1 MKERNV
7 PYDSLPIWDYSAG
20 VNRAER
26 YIFRQLFWWTVV
38 IAASLTCVVW
48 LTQSL
53 RFVEMIINR
62 GASAPIFLYLTL
74 LLLPTFLSLILPIA
88 TFTAVMFG
96 YNKMILDSEL
106 VVLRAS
112 GWSQFQLARPAIILA
127 ALFTLV
133 GYILTIF
140 LIPSSYRE
148 FKGLQFQLRNS
159 YSTVILQEG
168 VFNSVMKGVT
178 VYIRDRSPNGELLGI
193 LIHDNRKPAKPVTM
207 MAERGAIVA
216 GVHGPRVV
224 MANGNRQEIQG
235 DDGWLSLLYFD
246 NYTFELSGLVE
257 SPETRQR
264 DSRERYLHELFF
276 SMERADEIWDFQ
288 KLRMEGH
295 HRLTSPLLGLAFVLS
310 GLAFLLAGDF
320 NRRGQM
326 KRIVPAV
333 AAVVGIE
340 AAMLAAKSYGEKV
353 PEFGPLMYAIALL
366 PILFGGYAL
375 LHDRK
380 KRRRPAPP
388 ATPPTAPS
396 TSQPMTRSA

>member
-1 MKERNV
+1 MKEPNNFLAS
-7 PYDSLPIWDYSAG
+7 PQPHDSRPDWDYSVG

-26 YIFRQLFWWTVV
+26 YIFRQLFWWTVL
-38 IAASLTCVVW
+38 ITICLTCVVW

-112 GWSQFQLARPAIILA
+112 GWSQFALARPAIILA
-127 ALFTLV
+127 ALLTLV

-140 LIPSSYRE
+140 VIPASYRE
-148 FKGLQFQLRNS
+148 FKGLQFHLRNS

-168 VFNSVMKGVT
+168 VFNPVMKGIT

-193 LIHDNRKPAKPVTM
+193 IIHDNRKPEKPVTM
-207 MAERGAIVA
+207 MAERGAIVP
-216 GVHGPRVV
+216 GTNGPRVV

-235 DDGWLSLLYFD
+235 KNGWLSLLYFD

-257 SPETRQR
+257 SPNTRLR
-264 DSRERYLHELFF
+264 DSRERYLHELFHP
-276 SMERADEIWDFQ
+276 MEREEELWDFR
-288 KLRMEGH
+288 KMRMEGF
-295 HRLTSPLLGLAFVLS
+295 HRLASPLLGLAFVFT

-320 NRRGQM
+320 DRRGQM
-326 KRIVPAV
+326 KRIIPAV
-333 AAVVGIE
+333 VAVVGIE
-340 AAMLAAKSYGEKV
+340 AAMLAAKSYGEKFL
-353 PEFGPLMYAIALL
+353 ELGPMMYGIGLL
-366 PILFGGYAL
+366 PIFLGCYAL
-375 LHDRK
+375 VRDRK
-380 KRRRPAPP
+380 KRRRTGPATSSPAP
-388 ATPPTAPS
+388 TA
-396 TSQPMTRSA
+396 

>member
-1 MKERNV
+1 MRN
-7 PYDSLPIWDYSAG
+7 WDYSAG
-20 VNRAER
+20 VNRADR
-26 YIFRQLFWWTVV
+26 YIFRQLFWWTVT
-38 IAASLTCVVW
+38 IAICLTCVVW

-74 LLLPTFLSLILPIA
+74 LLLPTFLQLILPIA

-96 YNKMILDSEL
+96 YNKMIMDSEL

-112 GWSQFQLARPAIILA
+112 GWSQFALARPAIILA
-127 ALFTLV
+127 ALLTVV

-140 LIPSSYRE
+140 VIPASYRE

-168 VFNSVMKGVT
+168 VFNPVMKGIT
-178 VYIRDRSPNGELLGI
+178 VYIRDRSPDGELLGI
-193 LIHDNRKPAKPVTM
+193 IIHDNRKPEKPITM

-216 GVHGPRVV
+216 GTHGPRVV

-235 DDGWLSLLYFD
+235 ENGWLSLLYFD

-257 SPETRQR
+257 SPNTRLR
-264 DSRERYLHELFF
+264 DSRERYLHELFHP
-276 SMERADEIWDFQ
+276 MERADELWDFH
-288 KLRMEGH
+288 KLRMEGFY
-295 HRLTSPLLGLAFVLS
+295 RLASPLLGLAFVFT

-320 NRRGQM
+320 DRRGQM
-326 KRIVPAV
+326 KRIIPAV

-340 AAMLAAKSYGEKV
+340 AAMLAAKSYGEKF
-353 PEFGPLMYAIALL
+353 PELGPMMYGIGLL
-366 PILFGGYAL
+366 PIIVGCYAL
-375 LHDRK
+375 MRDRK
-380 KRRRPAPP
+380 KRRRAAPAISS
-388 ATPPTAPS
+388 TAP
-396 TSQPMTRSA
+396 TP